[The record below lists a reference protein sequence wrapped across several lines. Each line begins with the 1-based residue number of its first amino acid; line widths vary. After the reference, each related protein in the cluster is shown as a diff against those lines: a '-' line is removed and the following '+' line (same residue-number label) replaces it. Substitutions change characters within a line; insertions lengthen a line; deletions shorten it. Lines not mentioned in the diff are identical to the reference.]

1 MHSGDEMTV
10 RDDRHLHTVALS
22 RRRRLAPGTLE
33 LHFGRPEGFTFKPGQ
48 KITLVDK
55 DLRRD
60 YSLVNAPLE
69 SDLSICVRLVPGGK
83 LTPVL
88 DRAECGKNF
97 LISPPFGFFLFQSA
111 HRRAVFVATGTGVAP
126 FVAYVRS
133 GVRAFHLLHG
143 VSSERHLYYADELR
157 NAADAY
163 TPCISGMR
171 SASPGADGP
180 MPGASPITS
189 RTAFPRGPTIFIF
202 AAAATW
208 CGMPPGSSTG
218 NIPIQGSLPRFSIST
233 TLQPQYPGAAVA
245 IVLLIIWPDSAI
257 VHCWF
262 AEPLQVVSP

>member
-10 RDDRHLHTVALS
+10 RDDRHLHTVVLS

-33 LHFGRPEGFTFKPGQ
+33 LHFVRPEGFTFKPGQ

-133 GVRAFHLLHG
+133 GVRGFHLLHG

-171 SASPGADGP
+171 SASPGADGAHAGRVTDYLQNCLP
-180 MPGASPITS
+180 SGAYDFYLCGRGDMVRDATRIIDRKFSDS
-189 RTAFPRGPTIFIF
+189 RVFTEVF
-202 AAAATW
+202 
-208 CGMPPGSSTG
+208 
-218 NIPIQGSLPRFSIST
+218 
-233 TLQPQYPGAAVA
+233 Y
-245 IVLLIIWPDSAI
+245 
-257 VHCWF
+257 
-262 AEPLQVVSP
+262 